1 MEKVIPSER
10 VTYLFLWVLIALL
23 FSCEN
28 ATNKEK
34 EGNQLINETSPYLL
48 EHAFNPVDWH
58 PWGPEALAKA
68 ENEQKPLLISI
79 GYAACHWCHVMERE
93 SFENDSIA
101 AFMNEHFICIKVDRE
116 ERPDIDKIYLDAAQL
131 ISGNAGWPLHAF
143 ALPSGEPFYA
153 GTYFPPEQWMRL
165 IKQLNELYR
174 EEKARVYTTAMDVA
188 KGIQSLDLIPEDTA
202 QTEFSK
208 ELYREIYQKYRTDWD
223 DQKGGFK
230 GTQKFPLTSN
240 LELLIQYVQLTS
252 DTTEREKFTLT
263 LDQMASGGLFDHLGG
278 GFARY
283 STDSDWRVPHF
294 EKMLYDNGLL
304 MSIYSKAFR
313 WTGDHRY
320 KNVLEKTRTFLVREL
335 LDESGGFYASINAD
349 SEGEEGKFYVWTYE
363 ELENVLTEE
372 ELLLLRKFYDISKN
386 GNWEGQIVLQK
397 KNPESNHSEI
407 EAVLEKLLVYRDN
420 NKIRPTTDDKILASW
435 NALMTKGLLDNYI
448 ATGDSLSFELAK
460 NNTSFFENS
469 LKDKNGTIYRS
480 YKNGK
485 WSSEGFLDDYA
496 HWIETYLKWYEATL
510 NVEWLHKATS
520 LTENVFDKFS
530 SDNSPFFYYSP
541 KNSGELIVRKTETLD
556 NVIPSSNATMAL
568 CLFQLGSLLDNA
580 EWKKKSKNMIRA
592 LSPELIENGRYYSKW
607 HQLLGW
613 LAYSHYEIAIVGQEA
628 PSKALVFQKNYLV
641 NCFLLGSKEDSNI
654 PLLKDKYQEGFTMIY
669 VCQDKLCKMPKES
682 VSEAYELIQF

>member
-1 MEKVIPSER
+1 MA
-10 VTYLFLWVLIALL
+10 LFL
-23 FSCEN
+23 SCQN
-28 ATNKEK
+28 ASNEEK
-34 EGNQLINETSPYLL
+34 TGNHLINETSPYLL

-58 PWGPEALAKA
+58 PWGPETLARAK
-68 ENEQKPLLISI
+68 NEQKPLLISI

-101 AFMNEHFICIKVDRE
+101 EFMNEHFICIKVDRE

-143 ALPSGEPFYA
+143 ALPSGEPFFA
-153 GTYFPPEQWMRL
+153 GTYFPPQQWMRL
-165 IKQLNELYR
+165 IKQLNELYH
-174 EEKARVYTTAMDVA
+174 EDKARVYTTAMDVA
-188 KGIQSLDLIPEDTA
+188 KGIQSLDLIPEDSA

-208 ELYREIYQKYRTDWD
+208 ELYRDVYQKYRADWD
-223 DQKGGFK
+223 VQKGGFK

-240 LELLIQYVQLTS
+240 LELLIQYVQLTA
-252 DTTEREKFTLT
+252 DTTEKEKFLLT

-283 STDSDWRVPHF
+283 STDPDWRVPHF

-304 MSIYSKAFR
+304 MSLYSKAFR
-313 WTGDHRY
+313 WTGDPQY
-320 KNVLEKTRTFLVREL
+320 KEVLEKTRAFLVREL

-349 SEGEEGKFYVWTYE
+349 SEGEEGKFYVWTYQ
-363 ELENVLTEE
+363 ELENALSES
-372 ELLLLRKFYDISKN
+372 ELLLLKQFYDISN
-386 GNWEGQIVLQK
+386 EGNWEGQIVLQK
-397 KNPESNHSEI
+397 TQAGSLNSEI
-407 EAVLEKLLVYRDN
+407 KKVLEKLRVHRDEK
-420 NKIRPTTDDKILASW
+420 KIRPTTDDKILASW

-448 ATGDSLSFELAK
+448 ATGDSLSLSLAE

-469 LKDKNGTIYRS
+469 LKDKDGIIYRS
-480 YKNGK
+480 YKDGK

-496 HWIETYLKWYEATL
+496 HWIETYLKWYETTL
-510 NVEWLHKATS
+510 NVEWLDKATT
-520 LTENVFDKFS
+520 LTKTVSEKFS
-530 SDNSPFFYYSP
+530 AEDSPFFYYSP
-541 KNSGELIVRKTETLD
+541 KNKSELIVRKTETLD

-568 CLFQLGSLLDNA
+568 CLFQLGSLLDDEN
-580 EWKKKSKNMIRA
+580 WKNMSIDMIRT

-613 LAYSHYEIAIVGQEA
+613 LAYAHYEIAIVGQEA
-628 PSKALVFQKNYLV
+628 PSKALAFQKNYMV
-641 NCFLLGSKEDSNI
+641 NSFILGSKEESDL

-682 VSEAYELIQF
+682 VTEAYELIEF

>member
-1 MEKVIPSER
+1 MEKIVQSDR
-10 VTYLFLWVLIALL
+10 VTYLLLWIMIALFL
-23 FSCEN
+23 SCQN
-28 ATNKEK
+28 ASKE
-34 EGNQLINETSPYLL
+34 ETTGNHLVNETSPYLL

-58 PWGPEALAKA
+58 PWGPEALARAK
-68 ENEQKPLLISI
+68 NEQKPLLISI

-101 AFMNEHFICIKVDRE
+101 EFMNEHFICIKVDRE

-153 GTYFPPEQWMRL
+153 GTYFPPQQWMRL
-165 IKQLNELYR
+165 IKQLNELYH
-174 EEKARVYTTAMDVA
+174 EDKARVYTTAMDVA

-208 ELYREIYQKYRTDWD
+208 ELYRDVYQKYSADWD
-223 DQKGGFK
+223 EQKGGFK

-240 LELLIQYVQLTS
+240 LELLIQYVQLTA
-252 DTTEREKFTLT
+252 DTTEKEKFILT

-304 MSIYSKAFR
+304 MSLYSKAFR
-313 WTGDHRY
+313 WTGDLQY
-320 KNVLEKTRTFLVREL
+320 KEVLEKTRAFLVREL

-349 SEGEEGKFYVWTYE
+349 SEGEEGKFYVWTYQ
-363 ELENVLTEE
+363 ELENALSEA
-372 ELLLLRKFYDISKN
+372 ELLLLKEFYDISKE
-386 GNWEGQIVLQK
+386 GNWEGKIVLQK
-397 KNPESNHSEI
+397 SQAGSLNSDIQK
-407 EAVLEKLLVYRDN
+407 VLEKLRVHRDEK
-420 NKIRPTTDDKILASW
+420 KIRPTTDDKILASW
-435 NALMTKGLLDNYI
+435 NALITKGLLDNYI
-448 ATGDSLSFELAK
+448 ATGDSLSLSLAE

-469 LKDKNGTIYRS
+469 LKDKDGIIYRS
-480 YKNGK
+480 YKDGK

-496 HWIETYLKWYEATL
+496 HWIETYLKWYETTL
-510 NVEWLHKATS
+510 NVEWLDKATT
-520 LTENVFDKFS
+520 LTKTVIEKFS
-530 SDNSPFFYYSP
+530 AENSPFFYYSP
-541 KNSGELIVRKTETLD
+541 KNKNELIVRKTETLD

-568 CLFQLGSLLDNA
+568 CLFQLGSLLDDEN
-580 EWKKKSKNMIRA
+580 WKNMSIDMIRA

-613 LAYSHYEIAIVGQEA
+613 LAYAHYEIAIVGQEA
-628 PSKALVFQKNYLV
+628 PSKALAFQKNYMV
-641 NCFLLGSKEDSNI
+641 NSFLLGSKEDSDL

-669 VCQDKLCKMPKES
+669 VCQDKLCKMPKEF
-682 VSEAYELIQF
+682 VTEAYELIEF